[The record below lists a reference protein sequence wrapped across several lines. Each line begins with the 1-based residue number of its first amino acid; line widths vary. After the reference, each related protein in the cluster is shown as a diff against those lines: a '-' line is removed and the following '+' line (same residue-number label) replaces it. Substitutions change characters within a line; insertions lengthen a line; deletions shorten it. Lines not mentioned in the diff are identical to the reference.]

1 MDKFDYDKVYRY
13 SVLDIYRIK
22 RSNLF
27 WYVVDFLS
35 CKFKRF
41 AAKYQKLLIT
51 EYKRESKQFNLKDA
65 KNILHIG
72 CGSYPI
78 SAIILYQENGGRI
91 VGIDKNPKF
100 VHCAR
105 KVINNKKLSDR
116 IEIKQGDALSY
127 PLDRFD
133 TIIISGCSVPRI
145 KVLDNIFKRAKP
157 NTKIV
162 VREIY
167 CHNKPVEKLIN
178 SFKDIEVINKIDN
191 SPYPS
196 SGWESFYLVKK

>member
-1 MDKFDYDKVYRY
+1 MDKHGYGKDYRY
-13 SVLDIYRIK
+13 SVLDVYRIK
-22 RSNLF
+22 KSNLF
-27 WYVVDFLS
+27 WYIVDFLS

-41 AAKYQKLLIT
+41 AAKYQKLVIN
-51 EYKRESKQFNLKDA
+51 EYKRESNKFNLKDA

-91 VGIDKNPKF
+91 VAIDNNPKF
-100 VHCAR
+100 VTCAK
-105 KVINNKKLSDR
+105 KVINKKKLSDR
-116 IEIKQGDALSY
+116 IEIKQGDGISY
-127 PLDRFD
+127 PLDDFD
-133 TIIISGCSVPRI
+133 TVIISGCSVPRI

-167 CHNKPVEKLIN
+167 SHNKPVEKFIN
-178 SFKDIEVINKIDN
+178 SFNHIDMINKIDN

-196 SGWESFYLVKK
+196 FGWESFYLIKK